1 MIAQTI
7 ILYSHEDRPTFVV
20 FGLSDRAFNA
30 GFRVLNPEFKT
41 HAGKVAEDTELLN
54 EWIENNIETSDP
66 GDFHNYSANKPMNPR
81 ERRVWKATNGL
92 DR

>member
-41 HAGKVAEDTELLN
+41 NASKVAEDTELLN

-66 GDFHNYSANKPMNPR
+66 TDFHNYSANKPMNPR
-81 ERRVWKATNGL
+81 ERHVWKATNGL

>member
-7 ILYSHEDRPTFVV
+7 ILYTHPLRPVFVV
-20 FGLSDRAFNA
+20 FGLTERAFNA

-41 HAGKVAEDTELLN
+41 HAGKVAEDTERLN

-66 GDFHNYSANKPMNPR
+66 GHFHNYKKNTPMNPKTR
-81 ERRVWKATNGL
+81 AIWKALNGL

>member
-7 ILYSHEDRPTFVV
+7 ILYSHPDRPTFVV

-41 HAGKVAEDTELLN
+41 HASRVAEDTELLN
-54 EWIENNIETSDP
+54 KWIEDNIETSDP
-66 GDFHNYSANKPMNPR
+66 GHFHNYSANKPMNPR